1 LSNNIVNSYRYASG
15 ARTEEFPFDS
25 STGWTIASGGTGS
38 MTISGGKM
46 NWVDVDQNF
55 SGYATKLFAEGA
67 LSDTMFTMLADEV
80 IWTQDQSVPAPLF
93 YGAANKD
100 FDMVEYG
107 TSALAFLGGLMV
119 GCGPTNTGDHG
130 SQRNPDTE
138 LVNYSSCWAG
148 NGSGSDNWT
157 TMFRTSATGARFIN
171 YPTSART
178 SSDYDQTWTIF
189 SATIGLDRVN
199 CTGQNGGAT
208 GRKADGTCEKLTF
221 KDEVNSE

>member
-1 LSNNIVNSYRYASG
+1 MTPNLFNPYRYASG
-15 ARTEEFPFDS
+15 DWIEEFPFDS
-25 STGWTIASGGTGS
+25 STGWTIASGGVGTMS
-38 MTISGGKM
+38 ISGGKM
-46 NWVDVDQNF
+46 NWINVDQNF

-67 LSDTMFTMLADEV
+67 LSDTMFTMLADETV
-80 IWTQDQSVPAPLF
+80 WTQDDTVPAPLF
-93 YGAANKD
+93 YGASNKN
-100 FDMVEYG
+100 FDMVEG
-107 TSALAFLGGLMV
+107 GSSALAFLGGLMV
-119 GCGPTNTGDHG
+119 GCYIYTLGDHG

-138 LVNYSSCWAG
+138 LVNYSTCWTG

-171 YPTSART
+171 YPTSARS
-178 SSDYDQTWTIF
+178 SSDYDATWTIA
-189 SATIGLDRVN
+189 SVTIGLDRVN